1 MEMGDNPKI
10 VWLKRYLSLQRQI
23 DNREDTLARLENAQY
38 LPAMPQ
44 SDGSKHTPG
53 RSDRMANATV
63 RYMEQKQKTTPRIMA
78 CKAKMQAIEDA
89 VYAIDDPLEQ
99 EVLILR
105 YLEGS
110 DGYRLMKWRDVALA
124 MYHSDDEADLTRVY
138 RLHGAALLSLQM
150 EDDSTDEENDL

>member
-1 MEMGDNPKI
+1 MGDNPKI
-10 VWLKRYLSLQRQI
+10 AWLSRYLGLQRQV
-23 DNREDTLARLENAQY
+23 DNREDTLARFENAQY
-38 LPAMPQ
+38 LPAMPN

-63 RYMEQKQKTTPRIMA
+63 KYMEQKAKLTPIILA
-78 CKAKMQAIEDA
+78 CKAKMKAIERA

-105 YLEGS
+105 YLEGGE
-110 DGYRLMKWRDVALA
+110 GYRLMKWRDVALA
-124 MYHSDDEADLTRVY
+124 MYHSDDESDMTRVY

-150 EDDSTDEENDL
+150 EDDSTSEENDI

>member
-1 MEMGDNPKI
+1 MGDNPKI
-10 VWLKRYLSLQRQI
+10 VWLKRYLNLQRQV
-23 DNREDTLARLENAQY
+23 DNREETLARYENAQY
-38 LPAMPQ
+38 LPAMPD

-63 RYMEQKQKTTPRIMA
+63 KYMEQKKKLMPIISA

-89 VYAIDDPLEQ
+89 IYAIEDPLQQ

-105 YLEGS
+105 YLEGEE
-110 DGYRLMKWRDVALA
+110 GYKPMRWKIVAMA
-124 MYHSDDEADLTRVY
+124 MYHSDDDADLTRVH

-150 EDDSTDEENDL
+150 EDDSASEENNL